1 MHLSP
6 PLSLHPLTF
15 TLLGLSLSAC
25 DGELSSKDAY
35 FGTSEPLSV
44 EGLSGVECVTG
55 GHIAGMSAMMGG
67 DAVGGASVGGASVGG
82 ASVGGA
88 SVGGASVGG
97 AESCTPVLTPS
108 GDDRS
113 GAPNGCEE
121 GCADLARCAIE
132 EGECPGLTSCDRDG
146 VIDACL
152 AICSEQLLAVF
163 STLGGCGE
171 VVSLANQGLGEAF
184 ANACAGD

>member
-1 MHLSP
+1 MRLSP
-6 PLSLHPLTF
+6 PLSLHTLTLTLTL

-55 GHIAGMSAMMGG
+55 GHAAGMSAMMGG

-88 SVGGASVGG
+88 
-97 AESCTPVLTPS
+97 ESCTPVLTPS
-108 GDDRS
+108 SDDRS

-132 EGECPGLTSCDRDG
+132 EGECPGLTSCDREG

-171 VVSLANQGLGEAF
+171 VISLANQGLGEAF

>member
-1 MHLSP
+1 MRLL
-6 PLSLHPLTF
+6 LSLSTHAFMF
-15 TLLGLSLSAC
+15 TLLGLSLNAC

-35 FGTSEPLSV
+35 FGTSEPISV
-44 EGLSGVECVTG
+44 EGLSGEERIT
-55 GHIAGMSAMMGG
+55 GG
-67 DAVGGASVGGASVGG
+67 DAVGGNAMMGDISVGGDTVGGASMGG
-82 ASVGGA
+82 TGN
-88 SVGGASVGG
+88 
-97 AESCTPVLTPS
+97 CTPVLTPS

-113 GAPNGCEE
+113 NAPSGCEE

-132 EGECPGLTSCDRDG
+132 EGECPGLASCDRDG

-171 VVSLANQGLGEAF
+171 VIGLANQGLGESF
-184 ANACAGD
+184 ANACSGD